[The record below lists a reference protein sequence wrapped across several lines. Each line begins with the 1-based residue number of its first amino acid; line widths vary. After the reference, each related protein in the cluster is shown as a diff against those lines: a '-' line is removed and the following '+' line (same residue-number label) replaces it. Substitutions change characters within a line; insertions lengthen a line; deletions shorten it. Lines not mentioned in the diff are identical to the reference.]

1 MHLQLSSNN
10 ASRSHSVG
18 DMIENNDSKQQTQD
32 SENNVSI
39 TVSQANDNNII
50 TDLRSKIFFILKN
63 S

>member
-1 MHLQLSSNN
+1 
-10 ASRSHSVG
+10 
-18 DMIENNDSKQQTQD
+18 MIENNDSKQQTQD

-50 TDLRSKIFFILKN
+50 TDLRSIIFFILKN